1 MTPDP
6 PQGIRICPNW
16 NFLSKK
22 QIFSQRKECRCE
34 CNDARPP
41 QGIKTGTFIVAGLK
55 SCLRIS
61 PDLRIK
67 YIKFL
72 LLVDFLMHCNL
83 KQIYCQ
89 IIKNANGMSPPF
101 KSTLL
106 CTFSFISQQWHI
118 CPPAFSYQHQDD
130 IFLWICTWKYDKVH
144 LKCTFHNIIFGA
156 WQESRIFFM
165 RFSHLYLTLIC
176 KLIQT
181 ESYLFF
187 CWKLTLRAIPVH
199 VLKYAKCFSLLFETG
214 QCWTRSVIFKRHEPS
229 HLFTSSSFK
238 ISVSLTIFI

>member
-1 MTPDP
+1 
-6 PQGIRICPNW
+6 
-16 NFLSKK
+16 
-22 QIFSQRKECRCE
+22 
-34 CNDARPP
+34 
-41 QGIKTGTFIVAGLK
+41 
-55 SCLRIS
+55 
-61 PDLRIK
+61 
-67 YIKFL
+67 
-72 LLVDFLMHCNL
+72 MHCNL

-118 CPPAFSYQHQDD
+118 CPPAFSHQHQDD

-176 KLIQT
+176 KLIKT

>member
-118 CPPAFSYQHQDD
+118 CPPAFSHQHQDD

-181 ESYLFF
+181 ESYLLFLLKVNFARNSCPRFKICKMFF
-187 CWKLTLRAIPVH
+187 SPFWNGPMLNTKCNIQTSRAITPFH
-199 VLKYAKCFSLLFETG
+199 FQLF
-214 QCWTRSVIFKRHEPS
+214 
-229 HLFTSSSFK
+229 
-238 ISVSLTIFI
+238 